1 MPDSALNLVQ
11 LTDCHLVDD
20 PEGRVGDVDTFATL
34 EAVVD
39 EVRRGAPAPDAVL
52 VTGDLSQDGMLGSYW
67 RIKTLLQR
75 LAAPAYCLPGNH
87 DENEPFA
94 AALPGDGIHL
104 TRALR
109 RDGWQVVFL
118 DSTVAGEEDGALS
131 EAELAALDEALG
143 ATPELHALV
152 TLHHPPV
159 AVGGAWLDQVSLANP
174 DDLFAVLDRHAQ
186 VRGVLF
192 GHVHQVFEGMRGH
205 VRLMASPSTCFQF
218 VRDGEGL
225 GIGDDPPGYR
235 RLALGPDGAIESAVH
250 WLAGATVAVD
260 S

>member
-1 MPDSALNLVQ
+1 MSDSALNLVQ
-11 LTDCHLVDD
+11 LTDCHLFDD
-20 PEGRVGDVDTFATL
+20 PQRRLGGVDTFATL

-39 EVRRGAPAPDAVL
+39 EVRQSEPAPDAVL

-75 LAAPAYCLPGNH
+75 FAAPAYCLPGNH
-87 DENEPFA
+87 DESERFA
-94 AALPGDGIHL
+94 AALPGDGVHV
-104 TRALR
+104 TRSLC

-118 DSTVAGEEDGALS
+118 DSTVAGQDDGALS
-131 EAELAALDEALG
+131 EAELAALDTALTAQPG
-143 ATPELHALV
+143 LHALV
-152 TLHHPPV
+152 ALHHQPV
-159 AVGGAWLDQVSLANP
+159 PVGGAWRDEVSLANP

-192 GHVHQVFEGMRGH
+192 GHVHQAFEGERNG

-218 VRDGEGL
+218 VRDGEDL

-235 RLALGPDGAIESAVH
+235 RLALRPDGAIESAVH
-250 WLAGATVAVD
+250 WLAGGA
-260 S
+260 

>member
-1 MPDSALNLVQ
+1 MAHGALNLVQ
-11 LTDCHLVDD
+11 LTDCHLLDD
-20 PEGRVGDVDTFATL
+20 PEGRVGGVDTFATL

-39 EVRRGAPAPDAVL
+39 EVRKGEPAPDAVL

-87 DENEPFA
+87 DENERLA
-94 AALPGDGIHL
+94 AALPGEGVHL
-104 TRALR
+104 TRSLC

-118 DSTVAGEEDGALS
+118 DSTVAGQDDGALS
-131 EAELAALDEALG
+131 EAELAALDTALAAQPG
-143 ATPELHALV
+143 LHALV
-152 TLHHPPV
+152 TLHHQPV
-159 AVGGAWLDQVSLANP
+159 AVGGAWRDEVSLANP

-192 GHVHQVFEGMRGH
+192 GHVHQVFEGMRNG

-218 VRDGEGL
+218 VLDGEDL

-235 RLALGPDGAIESAVH
+235 RLALRPDGAIESAVH
-250 WLAGATVAVD
+250 WLAGGV
-260 S
+260 

>member
-1 MPDSALNLVQ
+1 MAHGALDLVQ

-20 PEGRVGDVDTFATL
+20 PAGRVGGVDTFATL

-39 EVRRGAPAPDAVL
+39 EVRRGEPAPDAVL

-75 LAAPAYCLPGNH
+75 FDSPVYCLPGNH
-87 DENEPFA
+87 DEAIRFA
-94 AALPGDGIHL
+94 TALPGDGIHV
-104 TRALR
+104 TRRLC
-109 RDGWQVVFL
+109 RDGWQIVFL
-118 DSTVAGEEDGALS
+118 DTTVEGEDDGALS
-131 EAELAALDEALG
+131 AAELAALDAALAAQPG
-143 ATPELHALV
+143 LHALV
-152 TLHHPPV
+152 TLHHQPV
-159 AVGGAWLDQVSLANP
+159 AVGGAWLDEVSLANP

-192 GHVHQVFEGMRGH
+192 GHVHQVFEGERSG

-218 VRDGEGL
+218 VRDGEDL

-235 RLALGPDGAIESAVH
+235 RLALCPDGAIESAVH
-250 WLAGATVAVD
+250 WLAGGAMAVD